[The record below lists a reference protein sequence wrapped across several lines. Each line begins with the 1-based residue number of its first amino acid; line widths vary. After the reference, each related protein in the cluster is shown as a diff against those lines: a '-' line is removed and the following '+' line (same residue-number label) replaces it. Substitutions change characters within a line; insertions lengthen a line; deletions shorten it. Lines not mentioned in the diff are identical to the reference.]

1 MKLLLHICCGP
12 CACYPVRILTDKGI
26 DFDCYFFNP
35 NIHPY
40 MEWQRRLKTAKEFAK
55 QAEITLI
62 TDEHYALR
70 EFLSKAMKAESAGG
84 NRCAFC
90 YSWRLGETAKYAK
103 ENGYDAFSSTLF
115 YSIHQN
121 HELMKKIAEYF
132 AKKEGVEFYYE
143 DFRKG
148 WQEGIDESI
157 ERGLY
162 RQPYC
167 GCIFS
172 EEERYSKE
180 IRKQRRKEN
189 KAKKRARL
197 EAEMGRDSED

>member
-1 MKLLLHICCGP
+1 MKLLLHACCGP
-12 CACYPVRILTDKGI
+12 CSCYPVKSLREKGVEPTL
-26 DFDCYFFNP
+26 YFFNP

-40 MEWQRRLKTAKEFAK
+40 MEWQRRLDAIKDYAN
-55 QAEITLI
+55 QAEVELI
-62 TDEHYALR
+62 IFERYIIRD
-70 EFLSKAMKAESAGG
+70 FLEKAIKIENAGG

-90 YSWRLGETAKYAK
+90 YSWRLKESAKFAA

-115 YSIHQN
+115 YSIYQDHN
-121 HELMKKIAEYF
+121 MMKKIAEYF
-132 AKKEGVEFYYE
+132 AKQYGIDFYYE
-143 DFRKG
+143 DFRIG
-148 WQEGIDESI
+148 WQAGIDESI
-157 ERGLY
+157 ERNLY

-180 IRKQRRKEN
+180 LRKKRKKEN

-197 EAEMGRDSED
+197 EAERSTAVES

>member
-12 CACYPVRILTDKGI
+12 CACYPVKVLREREI

-40 MEWQRRLKTAKEFAK
+40 MEWQRRLKAAKEFAE
-55 QAEITLI
+55 QTNVTLI
-62 TDEHYALR
+62 TDEHYMLR
-70 EFLSKAMKAESAGG
+70 NFLLKAMQAESAGG
-84 NRCAFC
+84 SRCAFC
-90 YSWRLGETAKYAK
+90 YSWRLSEAARYAK
-103 ENGYDAFSSTLF
+103 ENGYDTFSSTLF
-115 YSIHQN
+115 YSIYQN

-180 IRKQRRKEN
+180 IRKRRRKEN
-189 KAKKRARL
+189 KAKKCARL
-197 EAEMGRDSED
+197 EAEMRGNIEN